1 MRESLE
7 LLVLPYRKSLSAIGM
22 PRLEMKQINWNMKIA
37 ISFYRLKEEAGHV
50 DMQIVADGPETET
63 QILKGGFVKMIL
75 AAEKSIW
82 IQTPYLIPDDSMMN
96 ALEIAIHSGVDVR
109 IMIPCMP
116 DHPFIYRATQHYAN
130 YLHRRGAKI
139 YIYENG
145 FYMPK
150 LL

>member
-37 ISFYRLKEEAGHV
+37 ISFYRPKEEAGHV

-75 AAEKSIW
+75 AAENRFGSK
-82 IQTPYLIPDDSMMN
+82 PLI
-96 ALEIAIHSGVDVR
+96 
-109 IMIPCMP
+109 
-116 DHPFIYRATQHYAN
+116 
-130 YLHRRGAKI
+130 
-139 YIYENG
+139 
-145 FYMPK
+145 
-150 LL
+150 

>member
-1 MRESLE
+1 
-7 LLVLPYRKSLSAIGM
+7 
-22 PRLEMKQINWNMKIA
+22 
-37 ISFYRLKEEAGHV
+37 
-50 DMQIVADGPETET
+50 MQIVADGPETET

-116 DHPFIYRATQHYAN
+116 DHPF
-130 YLHRRGAKI
+130 YLSSDPTLCQLFTSPGS
-139 YIYENG
+139 ENL
-145 FYMPK
+145 Y
-150 LL
+150 L

>member
-1 MRESLE
+1 
-7 LLVLPYRKSLSAIGM
+7 
-22 PRLEMKQINWNMKIA
+22 
-37 ISFYRLKEEAGHV
+37 
-50 DMQIVADGPETET
+50 
-63 QILKGGFVKMIL
+63 MIL
-75 AAEKSIW
+75 AAKESIW

-139 YIYENG
+139 YIYNNG
-145 FYMPK
+145 FLHAKTVMMDDTISSLDDESRHSGYALNFEVNAFATITMSRK
-150 LL
+150 R